1 MNFLANLS
9 LHLGCDIVL
18 YKLIDVISY
27 CGTELATVLDEDWE
41 WEKDH
46 EKMAEALKGVVAM
59 ETQLQPS
66 LEYYNDDEELDL
78 DEVNPLYLFEIREFA
93 HLRKCCCWF

>member
-1 MNFLANLS
+1 MNCLTNLS
-9 LHLGCDIVL
+9 LDLGCDIVL
-18 YKLIDVISY
+18 YKLIDVIS
-27 CGTELATVLDEDWE
+27 CCDTELATVLDEDWE

-66 LEYYNDDEELDL
+66 MEYYNDDEELDL
-78 DEVNPLYLFEIREFA
+78 DEVNLLYLFGFREFT
-93 HLRKCCCWF
+93 HLWKGCYWF